1 MLKAGDK
8 APDIDLPDADMNVR
22 TLDEFSGENV
32 VLYFYPRDDTPGCTI
47 QANEFTDLIDEFDRA
62 NIRILGVSADDC
74 FSHQSFREKY
84 GLKIILLADV
94 EREVCNRYG
103 VIQEKEKDGMKKIGI
118 VRSTF
123 VIDPEGR
130 LSYVEYGV
138 SPKGHAGKILEF
150 IRQHS

>member
-94 EREVCNRYG
+94 EKEVCNRYG
-103 VIQEKEKDGMKKIGI
+103 VIQEKEKDGIKKIGI

-150 IRQHS
+150 VRQHS

>member
-94 EREVCNRYG
+94 DKEVCNRYG
-103 VIQEKEKDGMKKIGI
+103 VIQEKEKKVIKKIGI
-118 VRSTF
+118 VRSTL
-123 VIDPEGR
+123 VIDT
-130 LSYVEYGV
+130 
-138 SPKGHAGKILEF
+138 
-150 IRQHS
+150 

>member
-1 MLKAGDK
+1 
-8 APDIDLPDADMNVR
+8 MNVR
-22 TLDEFSGENV
+22 TLNEFSGENV

-62 NIRILGVSADDC
+62 NIRILGVSTDDC

-94 EREVCNRYG
+94 EKEVCNRYG
-103 VIQEKEKDGMKKIGI
+103 VIQEKEKDGIKKTGI

-138 SPKGHAGKILEF
+138 SPKGHARKILDF
-150 IRQHS
+150 VKQHS